1 MPRKSAINRGTAKFN
16 KLYMRIMN
24 TVKAQFPNAPD
35 EVVAQ
40 HAAEGVYKYASALGY
55 YEGMWRGFKA
65 YLEGKGTT
73 NVYRNIMGPL
83 RSAVVHLARLQL
95 TGATDD
101 QLMSAISALGF
112 GEAVKNYLRE
122 YFGVNASKVKTH

>member
-1 MPRKSAINRGTAKFN
+1 MPRKSAINRGGAKFQ
-16 KLYMRIMN
+16 KLYMRILN

-65 YLEGKGTT
+65 YLEGK
-73 NVYRNIMGPL
+73 NVANAYRHIMGPL

-95 TGATDD
+95 TGATDAE
-101 QLMSAISALGF
+101 LETAISGLGF
-112 GEAVKNYLRE
+112 PEPVKNALKE
-122 YFGVNASKVKTH
+122 FFVTGKVKEA

>member
-16 KLYMRIMN
+16 KLYMRILN

-65 YLEGKGTT
+65 FLETKNLTAS
-73 NVYRNIMGPL
+73 YRNIMGPL
-83 RSAVVHLARLQL
+83 RSALVHLARLQL
-95 TGATDD
+95 TGADND
-101 QLMSAISALGF
+101 QMRNAIESLSF
-112 GEAVKNYLRE
+112 DTTLKQLLKD
-122 YFGVNASKVKTH
+122 YFGVQ